1 MIKWP
6 LLLKLLNCLHWI
18 ITTMLR
24 FRMIALHFNHI
35 TSFRRF
41 PLLKQSHRRIEY
53 YNTWENFFAFLL
65 LEVPFTSPSCQGG
78 SCDNTVTP
86 DVCFRLCSGLSA
98 YLRSCWQAFEN
109 LSRVMDDESPL
120 SDIICCLT
128 LSVSV
133 SEIFPEL
140 LPASFHFVLR
150 CPLHSAKYVG
160 WPQGNTIVETDEEE
174 KGEKT
179 KKILFISYPSLP

>member
-18 ITTMLR
+18 IKTMLR

-65 LEVPFTSPSCQGG
+65 LEVPFTSPSWQGG

-98 YLRSCWQAFEN
+98 YRRSCWQAFEN

-120 SDIICCLT
+120 GDIICCLT

-140 LPASFHFVLR
+140 LPAVFHFVLR
-150 CPLHSAKYVG
+150 CR
-160 WPQGNTIVETDEEE
+160 
-174 KGEKT
+174 
-179 KKILFISYPSLP
+179 